1 MTDEQKAKL
10 SVALMGHAVSPE
22 TRKKISLINTGR
34 AQSPELRGRKS
45 ATLMGHT
52 VSTETRAKISLGNMG
67 NTKWLGSHHSAET
80 IAKITAWNRGKIVSP
95 ETRAKMSLAQWKG
108 GQVVASGRR
117 RAKRRGLGFNPLN
130 SWFVGSN
137 RHHINLNDVIYI
149 PESMHDSVRHNVWT
163 GKNMTKIN
171 AIAYNFLFK
180 QAVEAAMMGVN

>member
-1 MTDEQKAKL
+1 M
-10 SVALMGHAVSPE
+10 ALMGHTVSPE

-95 ETRAKMSLAQWKG
+95 ETRARISAGLWKG
-108 GQVVASGRR
+108 GQMIANGRR
-117 RAKRRGLGFNPLN
+117 RAKRRSMGYVFLN
-130 SWFVGSN
+130 KWFSGCDG
-137 RHHINLNDVIYI
+137 HHVDNEQIINMPRKLHRGKGNG
-149 PESMHDSVRHNVWT
+149 HNHYT
-163 GKNMTKIN
+163 GRGMARMN

-180 QAVEAAMMGVN
+180 QEVEAALGVN